1 MFSKC
6 AAQNSFMMR
15 LTQARDTLLRLALD
29 LGDSP
34 PGRLCAIFTYAR
46 KMSLVPL
53 EPRKVAASALFRAL
67 YAQRCFEGHH
77 HEAASMAK
85 KIIIL
90 ADGTGNAFTRQESN
104 IWRLYDALDLTQAD
118 HLAHYVQGV
127 GTSSFRPWATIDAAT
142 GLGVPENVRR
152 AYEYLCRNWSPDD
165 QIYMFG
171 FSRGAFTV
179 RTLIGMIHHEGLLPT
194 EREDGL
200 VPLPELREDIRAAWR
215 SYRAKTA
222 PFRIRE
228 MSPIIAVVRAIRDIV
243 MGAWRFMRLR
253 PLYSTLADDHPRR
266 RPEIGFVG
274 LFDTVE
280 AYGVPIEEFRRA
292 INWGI
297 WPISFRNNRISPLV
311 RKACHAL
318 ALDDERLTF
327 HPLRIELPEGDPSTS
342 ERVEEVWFPGVHS
355 DVGGGYPE
363 AGLAHIPLVWMIDRM
378 RAAAVAASTTP
389 LRLAERA
396 LDGFRLRAC
405 AFEPIHDS
413 RAGLGTFYRYGPRIF
428 GKHLAAD
435 KMPFVHPSVLEK
447 MRVGANLY
455 VPLTLPIEA
464 KVWADRPNYS
474 HFSGVQGSG
483 PGDVVPT
490 PRPRLV
496 ATHQLLP
503 YSVCHRANRVLTLD
517 S

>member
-1 MFSKC
+1 
-6 AAQNSFMMR
+6 
-15 LTQARDTLLRLALD
+15 
-29 LGDSP
+29 
-34 PGRLCAIFTYAR
+34 
-46 KMSLVPL
+46 
-53 EPRKVAASALFRAL
+53 
-67 YAQRCFEGHH
+67 
-77 HEAASMAK
+77 
-85 KIIIL
+85 
-90 ADGTGNAFTRQESN
+90 
-104 IWRLYDALDLTQAD
+104 
-118 HLAHYVQGV
+118 
-127 GTSSFRPWATIDAAT
+127 
-142 GLGVPENVRR
+142 
-152 AYEYLCRNWSPDD
+152 
-165 QIYMFG
+165 
-171 FSRGAFTV
+171 
-179 RTLIGMIHHEGLLPT
+179 
-194 EREDGL
+194 
-200 VPLPELREDIRAAWR
+200 
-215 SYRAKTA
+215 
-222 PFRIRE
+222 
-228 MSPIIAVVRAIRDIV
+228 
-243 MGAWRFMRLR
+243 
-253 PLYSTLADDHPRR
+253 
-266 RPEIGFVG
+266 
-274 LFDTVE
+274 
-280 AYGVPIEEFRRA
+280 
-292 INWGI
+292 
-297 WPISFRNNRISPLV
+297 
-311 RKACHAL
+311 
-318 ALDDERLTF
+318 
-327 HPLRIELPEGDPSTS
+327 
-342 ERVEEVWFPGVHS
+342 
-355 DVGGGYPE
+355 VGGGYPE